1 MRRSLFIRFYLFPQK
16 LTSRQT
22 GILMFVRSERKAP
35 SQPFSPILG
44 PDPLR
49 RAQPLFLPDLPP
61 RSSPAGAARQPLS
74 LANESADEHPLR
86 TLGGSR
92 CAAAAAWLEAFGFG
106 CVATAKKDTAQAD
119 VRRRRWPIPASVIMR
134 R

>member
-1 MRRSLFIRFYLFPQK
+1 MRRSLFIRFYLFPQN
-16 LTSRQT
+16 LASRQT

-74 LANESADEHPLR
+74 LANESADARPLPYPR
-86 TLGGSR
+86 RESL
-92 CAAAAAWLEAFGFG
+92 
-106 CVATAKKDTAQAD
+106 
-119 VRRRRWPIPASVIMR
+119 RRRRSLLEGVRLRLR
-134 R
+134 RHSEKGHSSG